1 MKQVKNSDD
10 ARTAYKKRQDNIA
23 EYIQRIQQ
31 KLAVLQ
37 EDLTKKEQL
46 VNEKSEEYQ
55 ALSVELAAHHR
66 LLG

>member
-31 KLAVLQ
+31 KLAADAGQ
-37 EDLTKKEQL
+37 S
-46 VNEKSEEYQ
+46 NIN
-55 ALSVELAAHHR
+55 
-66 LLG
+66 

>member
-31 KLAVLQ
+31 
-37 EDLTKKEQL
+37 
-46 VNEKSEEYQ
+46 N
-55 ALSVELAAHHR
+55 LAADAGQSNINWAHVGSLGHVEE
-66 LLG
+66 LLQQIDEFLG